1 MQRNHRR
8 LAMGAAAAAGLV
20 LAGAAAPL
28 SPRSADAAPAAYT
41 APAASTTS
49 TQPAVT
55 TPDSVGAR
63 TAIDWKACGDDGKAQ
78 CATLRLP
85 VDWAHPD
92 GPTFGLAI
100 ARRKALDPAARIGTL
115 VFGPGGP
122 GDSGVQRITTGMDRF
137 SERLRQRFDIV
148 SFDPRG
154 IGASNPVTC
163 SATLLAERPDPNIKS
178 RKEFDA
184 TLAYNKRLRDDCRER
199 TGPLYDHADTMSTV
213 RDVDAIRAALGESK
227 LSFHGSS
234 YGTLLGA
241 EYAETYPGRV
251 RALVLESVIDH
262 DVRSARS
269 FLGAEMGAAQD
280 SFDQFAAWCDRTA
293 SCALHGRDVRAV
305 LRDLR
310 DRAARGVLA
319 DPQTPGRAL
328 TEFELLVVTYK
339 QFYGPDWEKLAS
351 LLSALEASKPVQPVP
366 AKAAEGTGTDNF
378 TAQFCSDWNLPIRD
392 YNEFERL
399 SRRSERIAPDMHG
412 TRPVMALTAC
422 LGWPKPVA
430 NPQHRLKVRTAAPVM
445 MLNAVH
451 DPATPYTWARSVA
464 RQIGPKATLLTYAGS
479 GHGVYNSGPCTRD
492 AIDGYLIA
500 LKAPARGTVCPA
512 VPQ

>member
-1 MQRNHRR
+1 MQRKHRR
-8 LAMGAAAAAGLV
+8 IAWSATAAAGIA
-20 LAGAAAPL
+20 LAGSAVVPALPQ
-28 SPRSADAAPAAYT
+28 SADAAPAASQSS
-41 APAASTTS
+41 AAQAGV
-49 TQPAVT
+49 TQA
-55 TPDSVGAR
+55 VGAR
-63 TAIDWKACGDDGKAQ
+63 TPVDWKACGDDGKAQ

-100 ARRKALDPAARIGTL
+100 ARRTALDPAARVGTL

-122 GDSGVQRITTGMDRF
+122 GDSGVQRITTGIDRF
-137 SERLRQRFDIV
+137 SEDIQRHFDIV

-154 IGASNPVTC
+154 IGGSNPVTC
-163 SATLLAERPDPNIKS
+163 SAALLAARPDPNITS
-178 RKEFDA
+178 PREFKA
-184 TLAYNKRLRDDCRER
+184 TLAYNEKLRDDCRRR

-213 RDVDAIRAALGESK
+213 RDVDAIRAALGETQ

-251 RALVLESVIDH
+251 RAMVLESVIDH
-262 DVRSARS
+262 SVRSAQP
-269 FLGAEMGAAQD
+269 FLGAEMDAAQD
-280 SFDQFAAWCDRTA
+280 SFDQFVAWCDRTA
-293 SCALHGRDVRAV
+293 NCALHGRDVRAV
-305 LRDLR
+305 LHDLR
-310 DRAARGVLA
+310 ERAARGELA

-339 QFYGPDWEKLAS
+339 TFYGPDWAKLAS
-351 LLSALEASKPVQPVP
+351 LLSALEASKPVQPAP
-366 AKAAEGTGTDNF
+366 AKAEGTGNDTF
-378 TAQFCSDWNLPIRD
+378 TAQFCSDWNLPVRD
-392 YNEFERL
+392 YREFARL
-399 SRRSERIAPDMHG
+399 SRHSERIAPDMHG

-430 NPQHRLKVRTAAPVM
+430 NPQHRVKVRTAAPILL
-445 MLNAVH
+445 LNAVH
-451 DPATPYTWARSVA
+451 DPATPYAWARNVA

-479 GHGVYNSGPCTRD
+479 GHGVYNSGPCTRN
-492 AIDGYLIA
+492 AIDGYLTS
-500 LKAPARGTVCPA
+500 LKVPARGTVCPA

>member
-1 MQRNHRR
+1 M
-8 LAMGAAAAAGLV
+8 
-20 LAGAAAPL
+20 LAGAAVPL
-28 SPRSADAAPAAYT
+28 SSPSVNAAPAA
-41 APAASTTS
+41 ARS
-49 TQPAVT
+49 PAV
-55 TPDSVGAR
+55 
-63 TAIDWKACGDDGKAQ
+63 DWKACGDDGKAQ

-100 ARRKALDPAARIGTL
+100 ARRKALDPGARIGTL

-122 GDSGVQRITTGMDRF
+122 GDSGVQRVTKVEGGIDRF
-137 SERLRQRFDIV
+137 SDRLRQRFDIV

-163 SATLLAERPDPNIKS
+163 SAAVLAARPDPIIKS
-178 RKEFDA
+178 RREFDA
-184 TLAYNKRLRDDCRER
+184 TVAYNEKLRDDCRKR

-213 RDVDAIRAALGESK
+213 RDVDAIRAALGETK

-234 YGTLLGA
+234 YGTLLGE

-251 RALVLESVIDH
+251 RALVLESVDDH
-262 DVRSARS
+262 SIRSAQP
-269 FLGAEMGAAQD
+269 FLESEMAAAQD
-280 SFDQFAAWCDRTA
+280 SFDRFAAWCDRTA

-310 DRAARGVLA
+310 ERAARGELA

-339 QFYGPDWEKLAS
+339 TFYGPDWAKLAS
-351 LLSALEASKPVQPVP
+351 LLSALEATKPVHP
-366 AKAAEGTGTDNF
+366 AQAAPATAAPAEGTGTDNF
-378 TAQFCSDWNLPIRD
+378 TAQFCSDWNLPVRD
-392 YNEFERL
+392 YNEFARI
-399 SRRSERIAPDMHG
+399 SRRTERIAPDMHG
-412 TRPVMALTAC
+412 TRPLMAVTTC

-430 NPQHRLKVRTAAPVM
+430 NPQHRLKVRTAAPI
-445 MLNAVH
+445 LLANAVH
-451 DPATPYTWARSVA
+451 DPATPYAWARSVA
-464 RQIGPKATLLTYAGS
+464 RQIGPKATLVTYAGS
-479 GHGVYNSGPCTRD
+479 GHGSYGRGPCMQD
-492 AIDGYLIA
+492 AIDGYLIS
-500 LKAPARGTVCPA
+500 LKVPARGTVCPA

>member
-1 MQRNHRR
+1 MQRKHRR
-8 LAMGAAAAAGLV
+8 IAMGAAAAGIV
-20 LAGAAAPL
+20 LAGAAVPLAP
-28 SPRSADAAPAAYT
+28 PSANAAPAP
-41 APAASTTS
+41 APA
-49 TQPAVT
+49 PAGT
-55 TPDSVGAR
+55 G
-63 TAIDWKACGDDGKAQ
+63 IDWKACGDDGKAQ

-122 GDSGVQRITTGMDRF
+122 GDSGVQRITTGISRF
-137 SERLRQRFDIV
+137 SERIRRRFDIV

-163 SATLLAERPDPNIKS
+163 SAALLAERPDPNIAS
-178 RKEFDA
+178 REDFDA

-213 RDVDAIRAALGESK
+213 RDVDAIRAALGETK

-251 RALVLESVIDH
+251 RAMVLESVIDH
-262 DVRSARS
+262 SVRSAQP
-269 FLGAEMGAAQD
+269 FLDAEMGAAQD
-280 SFDQFAAWCDRTA
+280 SFDQFAEWCDRTA

-310 DRAARGVLA
+310 ERAARGVLA

-339 QFYGPDWEKLAS
+339 QFYGPDWAKLAS
-351 LLSALEASKPVQPVP
+351 LLSALEASEPVQPVP
-366 AKAAEGTGTDNF
+366 AKPAEGTGTDNF
-378 TAQFCSDWNLPIRD
+378 TAQFCSDWNLPVRD
-392 YNEFERL
+392 YGDFARL

-430 NPQHRLKVRTAAPVM
+430 NPQHRLKVGTTAPIM

-451 DPATPYTWARSVA
+451 DPATPYAWARSVA

-492 AIDGYLIA
+492 AIDRYLISVRT
-500 LKAPARGTVCPA
+500 PARGAVCPA

>member
-1 MQRNHRR
+1 MQRKHRR
-8 LAMGAAAAAGLV
+8 LAMGAAAAAGLA
-20 LAGAAAPL
+20 LAGAAVPL
-28 SPRSADAAPAAYT
+28 PPQSADAAPASNT
-41 APAASTTS
+41 APAANTASAANTAPAANTASAGTATTS
-49 TQPAVT
+49 A
-55 TPDSVGAR
+55 GAR

-122 GDSGVQRITTGMDRF
+122 GDSGVQRITTGMSRF

-163 SATLLAERPDPNIKS
+163 SAALLAERPDPNIKS
-178 RKEFDA
+178 RKDFDA

-251 RALVLESVIDH
+251 RALV
-262 DVRSARS
+262 RR
-269 FLGAEMGAAQD
+269 
-280 SFDQFAAWCDRTA
+280 A
-293 SCALHGRDVRAV
+293 SS
-305 LRDLR
+305 
-310 DRAARGVLA
+310 
-319 DPQTPGRAL
+319 T
-328 TEFELLVVTYK
+328 TT
-339 QFYGPDWEKLAS
+339 
-351 LLSALEASKPVQPVP
+351 
-366 AKAAEGTGTDNF
+366 
-378 TAQFCSDWNLPIRD
+378 
-392 YNEFERL
+392 
-399 SRRSERIAPDMHG
+399 
-412 TRPVMALTAC
+412 
-422 LGWPKPVA
+422 
-430 NPQHRLKVRTAAPVM
+430 
-445 MLNAVH
+445 
-451 DPATPYTWARSVA
+451 
-464 RQIGPKATLLTYAGS
+464 
-479 GHGVYNSGPCTRD
+479 
-492 AIDGYLIA
+492 
-500 LKAPARGTVCPA
+500 
-512 VPQ
+512 

>member
-1 MQRNHRR
+1 MQRKHRR
-8 LAMGAAAAAGLV
+8 LALGAAAAGIV
-20 LAGAAAPL
+20 LAGAAVPL
-28 SPRSADAAPAAYT
+28 SPQSAAAT
-41 APAASTTS
+41 A
-49 TQPAVT
+49 
-55 TPDSVGAR
+55 

-100 ARRKALDPAARIGTL
+100 ARRKALDPDARVGTL

-122 GDSGVQRITTGMDRF
+122 GDSGVQRITTGIDRF

-163 SATLLAERPDPNIKS
+163 SAALLAARPDPNIKS
-178 RKEFDA
+178 PREFKA
-184 TLAYNKRLRDDCRER
+184 TLAYNEKLRDDCRKR

-213 RDVDAIRAALGESK
+213 RDVDAIRAALGETK

-251 RALVLESVIDH
+251 RAVVLESVIDH
-262 DVRSARS
+262 GVGSARS
-269 FLGAEMGAAQD
+269 FLGADMGAAQD

-293 SCALHGRDVRAV
+293 SCALHGRDVRGV

-310 DRAARGVLA
+310 ERAARGVLA

-339 QFYGPDWEKLAS
+339 AFYGPDWAKLAL
-351 LLSALEASKPVQPVP
+351 LLSALEASEPVRPVP
-366 AKAAEGTGTDNF
+366 AKPAEGTGTDNF
-378 TAQFCSDWNLPIRD
+378 TAQFCSDWNLPVRD
-392 YNEFERL
+392 YREFARL
-399 SRRSERIAPDMHG
+399 SRSGDRIAPDMHG
-412 TRPVMALTAC
+412 TRPVMAVTAC

-430 NPQHRLKVRTAAPVM
+430 NPQHRLKVRTAAPILL
-445 MLNAVH
+445 LNAVH
-451 DPATPYTWARSVA
+451 DPATPYAWAQSVA

-492 AIDGYLIA
+492 AIDGYLIS
-500 LKAPARGTVCPA
+500 LKVPARGTVCPA

>member
-1 MQRNHRR
+1 
-8 LAMGAAAAAGLV
+8 MGAAAGIL
-20 LAGAAAPL
+20 LAGAAVPL
-28 SPRSADAAPAAYT
+28 SPPSADAAPAASAT
-41 APAASTTS
+41 PAGTGTG
-49 TQPAVT
+49 T
-55 TPDSVGAR
+55 G
-63 TAIDWKACGDDGKAQ
+63 IDWKACGDDGKAQ

-100 ARRKALDPAARIGTL
+100 ARRKALDPSARAGTL

-122 GDSGVQRITTGMDRF
+122 GDSGVQRITTGISRF
-137 SERLRQRFDIV
+137 SERIRQRFDIV

-163 SATLLAERPDPNIKS
+163 SAALLAERPDPNITS
-178 RKEFDA
+178 AGEFDA
-184 TLAYNKRLRDDCRER
+184 TLAYNKRLRDDCRKR

-213 RDVDAIRAALGESK
+213 RDVDAIRAALGETQV
-227 LSFHGSS
+227 SFWGSS

-251 RALVLESVIDH
+251 RAMVLESTIDH
-262 DVRSARS
+262 GVRSTQP
-269 FLGAEMGAAQD
+269 FLDAEMSAAQD
-280 SFDQFAAWCDRTA
+280 SFDQFVKWCDATA

-310 DRAARGVLA
+310 ARAARGELA

-339 QFYGPDWEKLAS
+339 QFYGPDWAKLAS
-351 LLSALEASKPVQPVP
+351 LLSALEASKPVQPVAAEP
-366 AKAAEGTGTDNF
+366 AEGTGTDNF
-378 TAQFCSDWNLPIRD
+378 TAQFCSDWNLPVRD
-392 YNEFERL
+392 YREFARL
-399 SRRSERIAPDMHG
+399 SRPSERIAPDMHG
-412 TRPVMALTAC
+412 TRPVMAVTAC

-430 NPQHRLKVRTAAPVM
+430 NPQHRLKVRAEAPVM

-451 DPATPYTWARSVA
+451 DPATPYAWARSVA

-492 AIDGYLIA
+492 AIDDYLISV
-500 LKAPARGTVCPA
+500 KAPARGTVCPA